1 MSKVKPPTKRKQFP
15 RDVKTQKIEIKVV
28 RARPRDVFRQRFR
41 SRGKSQK
48 EEKEDE
54 RKKVT
59 TPLAPT
65 PFLFF
70 PQSVCLCSY
79 FLAPTPLLSNP
90 QQMHSNDNHG
100 LSSPIIITW
109 CSAISPGVPGKRAAQ
124 PDVPAKPPPPAAAA
138 TPTAAA
144 TAAARLTQK
153 KEASRVAAVDQSGN
167 AGCICDMWMRA
178 QYCRHNA
185 PYPRTAHTSATA
197 AAAAV
202 HVIVTAAGVL
212 VFLLVGILYVRA
224 YVLFWC
230 YCCLLVAATLF
241 WECMRVLSWA
251 KKKRGE
257 EGRRGLVHPLRKS

>member
-1 MSKVKPPTKRKQFP
+1 MGRVYGVPKAETNDQSVWLKEEKKKANNSSNEMSKVKPPTKRKQFP

-144 TAAARLTQK
+144 TAA
-153 KEASRVAAVDQSGN
+153 
-167 AGCICDMWMRA
+167 WRA
-178 QYCRHNA
+178 CE
-185 PYPRTAHTSATA
+185 SA
-197 AAAAV
+197 
-202 HVIVTAAGVL
+202 
-212 VFLLVGILYVRA
+212 
-224 YVLFWC
+224 
-230 YCCLLVAATLF
+230 
-241 WECMRVLSWA
+241 
-251 KKKRGE
+251 
-257 EGRRGLVHPLRKS
+257 